1 MKGTVLVADD
11 DAAIRTVVSQALSRA
26 GYDVR
31 VTSNAS
37 TLWRWVTAG
46 EGDVV
51 VSDVVMPGVS
61 GFELIRELRKDRPNL
76 PALLMTGYT
85 EPGSGDE
92 DLDVEVLRKPF
103 DATDLVRRV
112 GALLT

>member
-31 VTSNAS
+31 LTSNAS

-51 VSDVVMPGVS
+51 VSDVVMPDDNL
-61 GFELIRELRKDRPNL
+61 FDLLPRMRKIRPELPVIVMSAQNTF
-76 PALLMTGYT
+76 MT
-85 EPGSGDE
+85 
-92 DLDVEVLRKPF
+92 
-103 DATDLVRRV
+103 AI
-112 GALLT
+112 